1 MKNKLKLGKLV
12 MTRGINDEIA
22 INEEFSKEILRS
34 LARYKSMDW
43 GELCEEDKQMNDR
56 AIDMG
61 DDRIFAR
68 YDTSKGIVYIITE
81 WDRSVTTILFSSEY

>member
-1 MKNKLKLGKLV
+1 MKNSLNLGQLV
-12 MTRGINDEIA
+12 MTRGINDEMA
-22 INEEFSKEILRS
+22 TNTKFTQEILRS
-34 LARYKSMDW
+34 ISRYKSMDW

-56 AIDMG
+56 AIKMG

-81 WDRSVTTILFSSEY
+81 WDRSVTTILFASEY